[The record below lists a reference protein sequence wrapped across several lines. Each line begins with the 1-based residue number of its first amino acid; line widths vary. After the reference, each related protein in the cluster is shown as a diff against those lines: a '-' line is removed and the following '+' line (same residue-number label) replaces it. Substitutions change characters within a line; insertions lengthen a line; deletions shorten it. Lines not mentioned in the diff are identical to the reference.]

1 MIRGSVSNG
10 VLLIKGGRV
19 FEHAGN
25 VDVPSIADI
34 LIIDGEIV
42 QVGAGLNEKIRASAL
57 PEIRGRKVDEV
68 IDASDK
74 LVIPGFVNAHYHSH
88 DVLLKGCFET
98 IPLELW
104 LMSALP

>member
-1 MIRGSVSNG
+1 MTQSSVSNG

-19 FEHAGN
+19 FELAGD
-25 VDVPSIADI
+25 VDAPPIADI
-34 LIIDGEIV
+34 LIIDGEIAA
-42 QVGAGLNEKIRASAL
+42 VGTGLDGKIRASAL
-57 PEIRGRKVDEV
+57 PEIGGREVDEV

-98 IPLELW
+98 IPL
-104 LMSALP
+104 